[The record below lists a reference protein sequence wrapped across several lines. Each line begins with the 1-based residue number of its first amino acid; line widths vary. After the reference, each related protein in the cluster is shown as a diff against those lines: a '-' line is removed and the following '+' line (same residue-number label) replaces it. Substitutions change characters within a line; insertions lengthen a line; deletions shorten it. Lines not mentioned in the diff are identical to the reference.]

1 MRNKMEFLFVELR
14 TILEIPIPMFV
25 KGCGRNRCRAIFL
38 FFFAV
43 NDKMWF
49 VNLRICWIAC
59 S

>member
-1 MRNKMEFLFVELR
+1 MEPSFVELR
-14 TILEIPIPMFV
+14 NILQIPISMSV
-25 KGCGRNRCRAIFL
+25 KGCGRNRCPAIFL

-49 VNLRICWIAC
+49 VNVRICWIAC